1 MGRGKANVVER
12 IVEREFQ
19 EQLESLPWKWSKT
32 YARFA
37 PHWYIL
43 EEDYPE
49 IVARMKALIAEHGK
63 QQRFRQT
70 TKVFTYLIIGA
81 FKYWDYGVVLNR
93 AAKEWY

>member
-1 MGRGKANVVER
+1 MVER
-12 IVEREFQ
+12 IIDKEFQ
-19 EQLESLPWKWSKT
+19 ELLESLPWKWSKT

-37 PHWYIL
+37 PHWYVL
-43 EEDYPE
+43 EEDYPD
-49 IVARMKALIAEHGK
+49 VMARLRPLIAEQGK

-81 FKYWDYGVVLNR
+81 FKYWTMGNVLNR